1 MKAGSRIHE
10 LNGIAEKPCAAIL
23 KSMSK
28 MDLSWDFYRTF
39 LAVLKEGSLSA
50 AARELGLTQPTVGR
64 HVDAM
69 EATLGYPLFVRSPHG
84 LLPTD
89 AALALK
95 PYAETLAAT
104 SAALLRTASGQRD
117 TVSGTVRISASEV
130 IGIEVLPPILSELHA
145 AYPALTIELSA
156 SDTVED
162 LLRQE
167 ADIAVRMVAPAQ
179 NALIARHLGAVPL
192 GFHAHRRYIERRGMP
207 QTLADLSN
215 HSLIGYDRETA
226 AIRAIIARSPE
237 LPATRFA
244 LRADSNLAQL
254 AAIRAGFGV
263 GICQNGLAARDPD
276 LRPVLPGLFEMKLD
290 TWLVMHEN
298 LKTAP
303 RCRVTFDALAA
314 GLRAYIRG
322 TALADANTEI

>member
-1 MKAGSRIHE
+1 
-10 LNGIAEKPCAAIL
+10 
-23 KSMSK
+23 

-179 NALIARHLGAVPL
+179 DALIARHLGAVPL

>member
-1 MKAGSRIHE
+1 
-10 LNGIAEKPCAAIL
+10 
-23 KSMSK
+23 

-39 LAVLKEGSLSA
+39 LTVLQEGSLSA

-64 HVDAM
+64 HIDAM

-104 SAALLRTASGQRD
+104 SAALLRAASSQRD
-117 TVSGTVRISASEV
+117 AVSGTVRISASEV
-130 IGIEVLPPILSELHA
+130 IGIEVLPPILAELHA
-145 AYPALTIELSA
+145 DHPELAIELSA
-156 SDTVED
+156 SDKVED

-167 ADIAVRMVAPAQ
+167 ADIAVRMVAPTQ
-179 NALIARHLGAVPL
+179 GALIARYIGAVPIS
-192 GFHAHRRYIERRGMP
+192 FHAHRRYIERRGKP
-207 QTLADLSN
+207 EALADLAD

-237 LPATRFA
+237 LPAARFA
-244 LRADSNLAQL
+244 LKADSNLAQL
-254 AAIRAGFGV
+254 AAIRAGFGI

-276 LRPVLPGLFEMKLD
+276 ILPVLSGLFEMKLD

-303 RCRVTFDALAA
+303 RCRVTFDALAR
-314 GLRAYIRG
+314 GLRDYIRG
-322 TALADANTEI
+322 TKTADAGADERT